1 MEKIIDFDIENIQE
15 PFREK
20 FYYARLK
27 VVSCI
32 ISNLENIVA
41 SKLEEPLE
49 SLHKN
54 NRSFIKVIYKE
65 IYELNLEREILLKKL
80 IFLSPRKKENQNY
93 KNKF

>member
-49 SLHKN
+49 SLYKN

-80 IFLSPRKKENQNY
+80 IFLSPHKKEN
-93 KNKF
+93 

>member
-1 MEKIIDFDIENIQE
+1 MEKIVDFDIESIQE

-32 ISNLENIVA
+32 ISNLEKVVA
-41 SKLEEPLE
+41 IQLEQPLE
-49 SLHKN
+49 NLNKN

-80 IFLSPRKKENQNY
+80 HLF
-93 KNKF
+93 

>member
-1 MEKIIDFDIENIQE
+1 MSKIVDFDIENIQE

-32 ISNLENIVA
+32 IFNLENTVA
-41 SKLEEPLE
+41 IQLEKPLE
-49 SLHKN
+49 SLNKN

-80 IFLSPRKKENQNY
+80 IFLSPHKKEN
-93 KNKF
+93 